1 MKIVS
6 TLIALS
12 AAMVTSMPVSA
23 TEIRVMSGG
32 APKEVFAQLTPKFEQ
47 QTGNKVVFV
56 YDVLT
61 ALREKIAAGEKAD
74 VLVMP
79 VPMLDGYVKDGKL
92 RANSESTFG
101 TVGISVVVKEGASQP
116 DISTKE
122 KFREAMLSARS
133 IVHATPGKTPSG
145 THMGKVMEQLGIV
158 DAVAKKI
165 VHRPALEGGVQLVAE
180 GKADIGI
187 YPASEIANV
196 KGVAVVG
203 PLPAGIDL
211 NIVYG
216 GAAMADSA
224 AGEAAAAFVKVMAA
238 AENRTVWKHA
248 GFDPPR

>member
-79 VPMLDGYVKDGKL
+79 VPMLDGYVNDGKL

-224 AGEAAAAFVKVMAA
+224 AGEAAAAFVKFMAA

>member
-224 AGEAAAAFVKVMAA
+224 AGEAAAAFVKFMAA